1 MPPMPMIRKNPNGI
15 FWSSLLWIIRCQEAN
30 SPLRDA
36 AIPPSHRA
44 KVKILATENGSNMG
58 WSWHILTYIKY
69 HQVLSL
75 LTTVC
80 KKKTAKDAVQ
90 WPKQNYPMLHVL
102 ELCNL
107 CCKKGLSTLHDTPP
121 NVINIFS
128 RVKLET
134 PAASFASD
142 TIEIHRIS
150 SYTTL
155 PVSKN

>member
-1 MPPMPMIRKNPNGI
+1 MPMICKNPNGI
-15 FWSSLLWIIRCQEAN
+15 FWSSHLLWIIRCQEAN

-44 KVKILATENGSNMG
+44 KVKILATENGLNMG
-58 WSWHILTYIKY
+58 WSWPTSSIIKY
-69 HQVLSL
+69 YLYL
-75 LTTVC
+75 LRSA
-80 KKKTAKDAVQ
+80 KKTNSKRCGPVAETKLCHASCLGTTQ
-90 WPKQNYPMLHVL
+90 SMLQEGSQYFAWHTSQMS
-102 ELCNL
+102 
-107 CCKKGLSTLHDTPP
+107 ST
-121 NVINIFS
+121 S

-134 PAASFASD
+134 QAASFAND

>member
-80 KKKTAKDAVQ
+80 QKKNSKRCGPVAETKLSHASCLGTMQ
-90 WPKQNYPMLHVL
+90 SMLQEGSQYFAWHTSKCHQHL
-102 ELCNL
+102 FQGQTRDSSCII
-107 CCKKGLSTLHDTPP
+107 CKWH
-121 NVINIFS
+121 
-128 RVKLET
+128 
-134 PAASFASD
+134 
-142 TIEIHRIS
+142 HRN
-150 SYTTL
+150 
-155 PVSKN
+155 P

>member
-1 MPPMPMIRKNPNGI
+1 MPRGKFSASRRSNSAFAQGKGQD
-15 FWSSLLWIIRCQEAN
+15 SGYGKWIE
-30 SPLRDA
+30 
-36 AIPPSHRA
+36 H
-44 KVKILATENGSNMG
+44 GM
-58 WSWHILTYIKY
+58 ILTYIKY

-80 KKKTAKDAVQ
+80 QKNKQQKMRSSGRNKTMPCFMS
-90 WPKQNYPMLHVL
+90 WNYAIYAARRVSVL
-102 ELCNL
+102 CMTHLQMS
-107 CCKKGLSTLHDTPP
+107 ST
-121 NVINIFS
+121 S

-134 PAASFASD
+134 QAASFAND